1 LNKEYVLIIVEVK
14 LPIDEGLVIPLKIIV
29 TVEVKESVTEVIFTI
44 LFEELT
50 NEQLTERLDE
60 QRMLLPI
67 EK

>member
-1 LNKEYVLIIVEVK
+1 MNKEYVLIIVEVK